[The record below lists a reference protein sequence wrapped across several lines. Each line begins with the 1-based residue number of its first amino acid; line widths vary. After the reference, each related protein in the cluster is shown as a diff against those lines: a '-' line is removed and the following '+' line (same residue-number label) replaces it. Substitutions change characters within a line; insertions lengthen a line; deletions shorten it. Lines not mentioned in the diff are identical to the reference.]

1 MSQFEQAYNQDSKQ
15 NDQHL
20 NRYAEQLEQLKQ
32 QGNLRQ
38 FTANTQQG
46 SSIQLYDRT
55 NRQINSHKMLNLSS
69 NDYLGLASELSLREQ
84 FFDETPNDLRIMS
97 SSSSRLLTGN
107 FPEYEQFEANLSQAF
122 HGRSTLLFNS
132 GYHMNI
138 GILPA
143 LSDAKTLI
151 LADKLVHASMID
163 GIRLSTAKHVRYRHN
178 DLNHLDQLLHKYHVD
193 EKFDRI
199 IVVTESIFSMD
210 GDETDLAELVRIK
223 QQFSKVMLYVDEAH
237 AIGVR
242 GEQGLGCAEQYG
254 VMDEIDLLV
263 GTFGK
268 ALASVGGYLICHA
281 IIRDYLIN
289 SMRPLIFS
297 TAQPP
302 ICMAWTNFIFQKVL
316 GLNQQRQHL
325 QIISQNLQQA
335 ISTKGFDCPSTS
347 HIVPIIM
354 GESQKTVEKAKALQ
368 EAGFYI
374 MPVRPPTVPQYGSR
388 LRICLTSQVNQTD
401 LDQLVTL
408 L

>member
-1 MSQFEQAYNQDSKQ
+1 MSQLE
-15 NDQHL
+15 QHL
-20 NRYAEQLEQLKQ
+20 DHYSAQLEQLKQ

-38 FTANTQQG
+38 FTSN
-46 SSIQLYDRT
+46 IQHGRT
-55 NRQINSHKMLNLSS
+55 IQINGQSMLNLSS
-69 NDYLGLASELSLREQ
+69 NDYLGLASDLHLREQ
-84 FFDETPNDLRIMS
+84 FFDQTPNDLRVMS

-107 FPEYEQFEANLSQAF
+107 FPEYEQLEASLSQAF
-122 HGRSTLLFNS
+122 YGRSALLFNS

-143 LSDAKTLI
+143 LSDARTLI
-151 LADKLVHASMID
+151 LADKLIHASMID
-163 GIRLSTAKHVRYRHN
+163 GIRLSSAKYVRYRHN
-178 DLNHLDQLLHKYHVD
+178 DLNHLSQLLQKYHAD
-193 EKFDRI
+193 ESFDRI

-242 GEQGLGCAEQYG
+242 GEQGLGCAQQYG
-254 VMDEIDLLV
+254 VINEIDFLV

-316 GLNQQRQHL
+316 ELNQQRQHL
-325 QIISQNLQQA
+325 QQISQYLQQA
-335 ISTKGFDCPSTS
+335 VQAKGFDCPSTS
-347 HIVPIIM
+347 HIVPVIM
-354 GESQKTVEKAKALQ
+354 GESQKTVNKAKALQ
-368 EAGFYI
+368 QQGFYV
-374 MPVRPPTVPQYGSR
+374 MPVRPPTVPQHGSR
-388 LRICLTSQVNQTD
+388 LRICLTSQLNQAD
-401 LDQLVTL
+401 LDQLVAL

>member
-1 MSQFEQAYNQDSKQ
+1 MNADLLDHFAT
-15 NDQHL
+15 
-20 NRYAEQLEQLKQ
+20 QLDRLKQ

-46 SSIQLYDRT
+46 RYISI
-55 NRQINSHKMLNLSS
+55 NNHKMLNLAS
-69 NDYLGLASELSLREQ
+69 NDYLGLATDLQLRER
-84 FFDETPNDLRIMS
+84 FFDETSNAQRWMS

-107 FPEYEQFEANLSQAF
+107 FPEYEQLEASLRQAF
-122 HGRSTLLFNS
+122 HGRAALLFNS

-143 LSDAKTLI
+143 LADSKTLI
-151 LADKLVHASMID
+151 LADKLIHASMID
-163 GIRLSTAKHVRYRHN
+163 GIRLSTAKYVRYRHN
-178 DLNHLDQLLHKYHVD
+178 DLLHLTQLLHKYHED
-193 EKFDRI
+193 DAFERI

-223 QQFSKVMLYVDEAH
+223 KQFSKAMLYVDEAH
-237 AIGVR
+237 AIGVC
-242 GEQGLGCAEQYG
+242 GEQGLGCAEQYH
-254 VMDEIDLLV
+254 VIDDIDFLV

-268 ALASVGGYLICHA
+268 AIASVGGYLICHS

-316 GLNQQRQHL
+316 KLNTQRQHL
-325 QIISQNLQQA
+325 QQLSQSLQQA
-335 ISTKGFDCPSTS
+335 VTAKGFDCPSTS
-347 HIVPIIM
+347 HIVPVIV
-354 GESQKTVEKAKALQ
+354 GESVKTVVKAKALQ
-368 EAGFYI
+368 DAGFYI
-374 MPVRPPTVPQYGSR
+374 MPVRPPTVPQHSSR
-388 LRICLTSQVNQTD
+388 LRISLTAHITQPD